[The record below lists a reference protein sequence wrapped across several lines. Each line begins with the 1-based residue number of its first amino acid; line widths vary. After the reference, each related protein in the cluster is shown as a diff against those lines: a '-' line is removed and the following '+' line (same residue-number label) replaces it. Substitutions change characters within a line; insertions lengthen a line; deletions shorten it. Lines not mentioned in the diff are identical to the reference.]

1 MTKSERNKEIE
12 KMVKERIRELGYEG
26 KLEVDSIPNTF
37 KRRNHFTEKEDG
49 TGVFTGFMWQMNSLS
64 DDELAADIDARI
76 NEAVKYF
83 KLK

>member
-26 KLEVDSIPNTF
+26 KLEFDSIPNTF

-49 TGVFTGFMWQMNSLS
+49 F
-64 DDELAADIDARI
+64 E
-76 NEAVKYF
+76 
-83 KLK
+83 

>member
-1 MTKSERNKEIE
+1 
-12 KMVKERIRELGYEG
+12 MVKERIRELGYEG
-26 KLEVDSIPNTF
+26 KLEFDSIPNTF
-37 KRRNHFTEKEDG
+37 KRRNHFTEKVDG

>member
-26 KLEVDSIPNTF
+26 KLEFDSIPNT
-37 KRRNHFTEKEDG
+37 FTEKEDG